1 MKKLTNIWFSRGLS
15 IYGKVT
21 IIKSLLIPKL
31 VYASSLLPTPAKII
45 KQAEHII
52 YTFLWKGKDKVTRLS
67 AINNFE
73 GGGIKMIDIE
83 SMVKALR
90 LAWLKRIFNDNE
102 STWKTYLLYLLKEFR
117 DHFSLFYYLES

>member
-1 MKKLTNIWFSRGLS
+1 M
-15 IYGKVT
+15 
-21 IIKSLLIPKL
+21 
-31 VYASSLLPTPAKII
+31 
-45 KQAEHII
+45 
-52 YTFLWKGKDKVTRLS
+52 TRLS

-102 STWKTYLLYLLKEFR
+102 STWKTYLLYLLKDFGG
-117 DHFSLFYYLES
+117 FFNF